1 MCFFR
6 IICGATPRV
15 VLLAPSFSNSNSMIA
30 FVGTLETL
38 QKAHYLI
45 KLQYVLIAYTKKN

>member
-6 IICGATPRV
+6 IICGATPRM

-38 QKAHYLI
+38 QKAYYLI